1 MMDRKTALPPGV
13 LSMHVLPAEHHDR
26 DWDAIIVPREVKER
40 LLAQALL
47 VLQHGRKLSMLSGLP
62 RRELY
67 QRLTGN
73 AD

>member
-1 MMDRKTALPPGV
+1 MDRKTALPPGV

-47 VLQHGRKLSMLSGLP
+47 VLQHDGACRCC
-62 RRELY
+62 RDCR
-67 QRLTGN
+67 T
-73 AD
+73 D